1 MPVVDR
7 ESTLA
12 DVSQSGLL
20 ATLTWPSVAEVE
32 DRSAGRRGVLHA
44 GRRGVLHALSFSHSN
59 ALRERERHFIGTLS
73 TRRY

>member
-7 ESTLA
+7 ESDTLA

-32 DRSAGRRGVLHA
+32 DRSAGRRGP
-44 GRRGVLHALSFSHSN
+44 RGVLHALR
-59 ALRERERHFIGTLS
+59 ADDVRLT
-73 TRRY
+73 

>member
-1 MPVVDR
+1 VPVVDR
-7 ESTLA
+7 ESDTLA

-44 GRRGVLHALSFSHSN
+44 GRRGVLHALR
-59 ALRERERHFIGTLS
+59 ADDVRLT
-73 TRRY
+73 